1 MTKWHRM
8 EHISDIIFVVGETQ
22 QEFKLHK
29 TVLAAASDV
38 FEMMFYGNLP
48 ENGPV
53 KISDIKTEDF
63 IEVLNFI
70 YGQDV
75 KLTDTNKFH
84 ILYAAEKYMLTNL
97 KRKCENFIV
106 ECLTKDN
113 IYDILELSQPFNS
126 DIVDNSCLALI
137 TQNPLQYFEE
147 DKFMQ
152 LSGAVL
158 KKIISQPKINC
169 TSEDLKE
176 MTLQWLKWS
185 GHKVPENGKFDDET
199 YKILERNYQINVLEF
214 EHKEFLGE
222 LKALVLPTNIQRF
235 RYTNYQ
241 LPLLNC
247 MFQGFGLCLGV
258 QPELEENTLST
269 THSNRF
275 AETVRIRLSKTYG
288 QQLSE
293 CVKTV
298 TQTTQGM
305 YILNVMVKEM
315 EIRNEHIVLN
325 VDFGSEKNRAS
336 LDSCNRVVSHL
347 LYKSKEQQ
355 TVKYVRL

>member
-1 MTKWHRM
+1 M
-8 EHISDIIFVVGETQ
+8 EHISDIVVTVDEPP

-38 FEMMFYGNLP
+38 FEMMFYGTLP
-48 ENGPV
+48 ENGPI
-53 KISDIKTEDF
+53 KITDIKTEDF
-63 IEVLNFI
+63 VEVLNFI

-75 KLTDTNKFH
+75 KLTDTNKFQ

-106 ECLTKDN
+106 ECLSKDN
-113 IYDILELSQPFNS
+113 IYDILEASQPFNS
-126 DIVDNSCLALI
+126 DIIDNSCMALI

-169 TSEDLKE
+169 TTDDLKD

-185 GHKVPENGKFDDET
+185 GHKVPENGKFNDET
-199 YKILERNYQINVLEF
+199 YKILEKNYQINILDF
-214 EHKEFLGE
+214 ETKEFLGE
-222 LKALVLPTNIQRF
+222 LKAYVFPSNTQRF
-235 RYTNYQ
+235 RSVTYE

-247 MFQGFGLCLGV
+247 LFQGFGLCLGV
-258 QPELEENTLST
+258 QPDLEENTLST
-269 THSNRF
+269 NQSNRF

-305 YILNVMVKEM
+305 YILNVMIKEM
-315 EIRNEHIVLN
+315 EIRNEHVVLT
-325 VDFGSEKNRAS
+325 VDFCSEKTRAC
-336 LDSCNRVVSHL
+336 LDDCNRVVAHL
-347 LYKSKEQQ
+347 LYKLKEQQ